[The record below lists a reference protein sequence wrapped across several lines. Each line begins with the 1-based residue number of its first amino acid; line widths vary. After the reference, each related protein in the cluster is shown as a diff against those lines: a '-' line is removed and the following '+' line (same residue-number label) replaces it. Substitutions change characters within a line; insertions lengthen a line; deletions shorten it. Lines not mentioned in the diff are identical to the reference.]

1 MHKNTLRLIKESLT
15 ASLLALQ
22 IQNDAT
28 KHPSVLQFNKVQE
41 EVTKR
46 DIFQTLTSLDNGTK
60 VEM

>member
-28 KHPSVLQFNKVQE
+28 KHPNVLQFNKVQE

-60 VEM
+60 FEM

>member
-22 IQNDAT
+22 IQNDVT

-46 DIFQTLTSLDNGTK
+46 DIFQTLTSLDNDTK
-60 VEM
+60 VEV